1 MAKRRSDRDTKITG
15 VKGVR
20 NLKLCEEM
28 AAKIR
33 KLPEVIP
40 AFEMGREQAYLWA
53 YPFLMEADIMERATE
68 RDLDSDE
75 KTKLSDLRDKI
86 RGVGSLKDMLVFGIR
101 KPRDYRVSVFKKGGE
116 KGFTQEIKTVHTCWE
131 DEYEEKAAELYKD
144 LKIGG
149 SIVLFGERKRRKG
162 TGYKQKVFSRS
173 NICIGA
179 DKELIL
185 FVDTIENGNT
195 GTASISGWNK
205 RKKELTMITTGW
217 MYVAKQLGI
226 NTLGL
231 GEIEIYELGRR
242 LGAQT
247 RKLFKSSDSS
257 DSKEKIIRNRKIGKM
272 VYCWKLGEKHDGR
285 YYAMYLDLA
294 HDLSKRRMYA
304 SNKADLFKNYVDML
318 DGARGALDEVNGLY
332 KG

>member
-1 MAKRRSDRDTKITG
+1 MAKRRRDKSTKITRI
-15 VKGVR
+15 KGVR

-28 AAKIR
+28 AARIR

-40 AFEMGREQAYLWA
+40 AFDMGREQAYLWA
-53 YPFLMEADIMERATE
+53 YPFLMEAYIMERATE

-75 KTKLSDLRDKI
+75 KSKLCDLRGKI
-86 RGVGSLKDMLVFGIR
+86 RDVGSLKDMLVFDIK

-131 DEYEEKAAELYKD
+131 DEYEEKAAELYED

-149 SIVLFGERKRRKG
+149 SIVLFGERKRRKNA
-162 TGYKQKVFSRS
+162 GYKQKVFSRS

-195 GTASISGWNK
+195 GTASISGWDK

-217 MYVAKQLGI
+217 MYVARQLGI

-242 LGAQT
+242 LGVQT
-247 RKLFKSSDSS
+247 RKLFKNSSSS
-257 DSKEKIIRNRKIGKM
+257 DSKEKIAHKRKIGKK

-285 YYAMYLDLA
+285 YYAMDLGLA

-304 SNKADLFKNYVDML
+304 SDKADLFKNYAGAL
-318 DGARGALDEVNGLY
+318 EGARGALEEVNEFYRG
-332 KG
+332 